1 MIMDGINEK
10 LTEEHEDYIQLKTRV
25 DIAVELMACNDFFN
39 KEGLLRVLGTE
50 KAVKLA
56 DDLRKADEERRAK
69 DLERFAERVANAQM

>member
-25 DIAVELMACNDFFN
+25 DIAVEMMACNDLFN
-39 KEGLLRVLGTE
+39 KESLLRVLGTE

-56 DDLRKADEERRAK
+56 DDLRKADEERRTK
-69 DLERFAERVANAQM
+69 DLDRYVERVVNAQM